1 VLKIW
6 QVDRRRVR
14 VLDAGERKGEAMTRV
29 EEGGEELSRRERQ
42 ILEIIY
48 ARGEASA
55 LEVHAA
61 MADAPS
67 TTAVRTL
74 LRILEAKG
82 HIKHRVE
89 GMRYIYRP
97 SRPRGRAGRSALR
110 RVLRTFF
117 DGSLEKAVAA
127 HLGDPAADLS
137 GEELERLAAIIREA
151 QQGRKS

>member
-1 VLKIW
+1 MAA
-6 QVDRRRVR
+6 DGG
-14 VLDAGERKGEAMTRV
+14 DA
-29 EEGGEELSRRERQ
+29 LSRRERQ
-42 ILEIIY
+42 MLDIIY

-55 LEVHAA
+55 VEVHGALP
-61 MADAPS
+61 DPPS

-82 HIKHRVE
+82 HVKHRVE
-89 GMRYIYRP
+89 GMKFIYQP

-137 GEELERLAAIIREA
+137 GEDLDRLAAIIREA
-151 QQGRKS
+151 QEGRK